1 MCRIAAPQYTHP
13 CPCSYAAM
21 RLDVWC
27 HATYGIGG
35 YARLAKGYAPMP
47 RCGILDVSTF
57 LMPLCG
63 IIAVF
68 LRHYAA
74 IRRVGI
80 RLIYLTGYA
89 GDGFG
94 RHVGVEVYRRDS
106 VGDEVA
112 ALVDAPLHANLTGFV
127 V

>member
-1 MCRIAAPQYTHP
+1 MASAATRASH
-13 CPCSYAAM
+13 
-21 RLDVWC
+21 
-27 HATYGIGG
+27 I
-35 YARLAKGYAPMP
+35 GYAPVP
-47 RCGILDVSTF
+47 LRGILDGSTF

-63 IIAVF
+63 ILAHVPTPLCGNPSGRNTFNISHR
-68 LRHYAA
+68 L
-74 IRRVGI
+74 
-80 RLIYLTGYA
+80 LIYLTGYA

-94 RHVGVEVYRRDS
+94 RHMGVEVYRGDS